1 MFEYQENVWILIV
14 NPLRLLSV
22 NKKLQIVTKNYFL
35 VRANFVEKINRV
47 IADFSIVPIG
57 EGKTSVGRY
66 VAAAVKAFKSIEGL
80 NYEVTAMGTVLSA
93 KDLDTIFAAVKQA
106 HEAVMAKGVK
116 RVESTLRIDDRRD
129 KPRTMDDK
137 VLAVKEY
144 IKQA

>member
-1 MFEYQENVWILIV
+1 M
-14 NPLRLLSV
+14 
-22 NKKLQIVTKNYFL
+22 
-35 VRANFVEKINRV
+35 EKTNQV
-47 IADFSIVPIG
+47 IADFSIVPLG

-66 VAAAVKAFKSIEGL
+66 IAAAVKAFKGIKGL
-80 NYEVTAMGTVLSA
+80 DYEVTAMGTVLSA

-137 VLAVKEY
+137 VNAIMGYMEET
-144 IKQA
+144 

>member
-1 MFEYQENVWILIV
+1 MDKTNQ
-14 NPLRLLSV
+14 
-22 NKKLQIVTKNYFL
+22 
-35 VRANFVEKINRV
+35 V

-57 EGKTSVGRY
+57 EGQSSVGRY
-66 VAAAVKAFKSIEGL
+66 IAAAVKVFKDIKGL

-106 HEAVMAKGVK
+106 HEAVLAKGVK

-137 VLAVKEY
+137 VQAIKGYMKE
-144 IKQA
+144 A